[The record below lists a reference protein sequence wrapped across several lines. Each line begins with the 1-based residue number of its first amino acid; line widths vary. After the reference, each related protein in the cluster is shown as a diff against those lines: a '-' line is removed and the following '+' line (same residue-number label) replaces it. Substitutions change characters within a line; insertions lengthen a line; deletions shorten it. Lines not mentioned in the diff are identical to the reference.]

1 MTHVMKILVIFV
13 TLLFGFKAKIMTKTK
28 IMRSDIDRNYFFATH
43 MAPCVKDVNVIL
55 ISRGFDSREFG
66 TKEEYAR
73 FEAQRSKFISLS

>member
-1 MTHVMKILVIFV
+1 
-13 TLLFGFKAKIMTKTK
+13 
-28 IMRSDIDRNYFFATH
+28 